1 MEGMLE
7 KEWVG
12 LEKGRRPRIAVG
24 DPAWKMGPQN
34 EGQQIEELR
43 TGFFTRAVG

>member
-12 LEKGRRPRIAVG
+12 LEKGRRTRIAEG
-24 DPAWKMGPQN
+24 DPAWKMGLQN
-34 EGQQIEELR
+34 AGQQIEGAQNWILYQSL
-43 TGFFTRAVG
+43 G